1 MQSGRISSVALSCFY
16 PKASFFFLPPSLL
29 FNPSVFA
36 GRLFSLSGLCLCT
49 TLLPLHHSIFFF
61 FYSRFIHHLFTG
73 EKKKKNNMRARV
85 HLDLLCYAIW
95 YPECQPALGGHLCH
109 SLSQRYRCGA
119 LPVAHTHP
127 STHPSIQ
134 TLVEGKSEP
143 VWGRKIAQKRPVPS
157 DWLSLA
163 VT

>member
-1 MQSGRISSVALSCFY
+1 MQSGRISLHRFVLFLPQSLLF
-16 PKASFFFLPPSLL
+16 FFFLPPSLL

-36 GRLFSLSGLCLCT
+36 GRLFSLSGLCLST
-49 TLLPLHHSIFFF
+49 TLLHLHHSIF

-73 EKKKKNNMRARV
+73 RKKKNNMRARV

-134 TLVEGKSEP
+134 ILVEGKSEP
-143 VWGRKIAQKRPVPS
+143 VWGRKRAQKRPVPS
-157 DWLSLA
+157 DWLALA